1 MKEPQLVEVWGDT
14 VDMTHL
20 AWSIVLGIAISLGA
34 YFVANH
40 WLASVVADPAR
51 AKAYAM
57 LVGLGGCLVAGVVC
71 GTLFKPKREVVEQ
84 TFATRER
91 EQVLA
96 ELAAEAGGLGRVAD
110 LPAAVAAEMRELG
123 LYDVFADYER
133 RTASRGD
140 GVVAIPARK
149 EGVA

>member
-1 MKEPQLVEVWGDT
+1 MKQTHLVEVWGDT
-14 VDMTHL
+14 VDMGHL
-20 AWSIVLGIAISLGA
+20 AWSIALGIAISLGA
-34 YFVANH
+34 YFVSVR
-40 WLASVVADPAR
+40 WLAGVVADPAR

-71 GTLFKPKREVVEQ
+71 GVLFKPKREVVEH
-84 TFATRER
+84 TFASQER

-110 LPAAVAAEMRELG
+110 LPPAVAAEMRELG
-123 LYDVFADYER
+123 LYDVFADFER
-133 RTASRGD
+133 RNGAGETTPEP
-140 GVVAIPARK
+140 VATRR